1 MTQKKQIYLTKLSS
15 KRTRDIIEH
24 EPTEME
30 CDFMQMQNIPETLDG
45 TTKNAL
51 ETSQHK
57 FKEWEVN
64 E

>member
-15 KRTRDIIEH
+15 KRTTDTIEH
-24 EPTEME
+24 EQTERE

-51 ETSQHK
+51 ETSKHK
-57 FKEWEVN
+57 LKEWEAN